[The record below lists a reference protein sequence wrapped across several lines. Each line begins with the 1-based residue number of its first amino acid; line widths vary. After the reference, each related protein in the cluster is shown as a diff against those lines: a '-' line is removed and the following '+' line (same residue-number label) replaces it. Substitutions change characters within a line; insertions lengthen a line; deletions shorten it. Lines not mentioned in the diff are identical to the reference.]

1 MIFIDKQNQW
11 CVRVYRVWLLRV
23 NRIAFALVAFVALTA
38 QSSESRAERRPI
50 ILSDGFYVGVRAE
63 PGWALSGA
71 WDLDVYPVADRVVSL
86 GPSVAVNVLSTDP
99 NPLRRQDVMVSVDV
113 LQLKVGL
120 NHPGGFFRPF
130 VLVGGGFSWLRWT
143 VPEAPLVRAVDEG
156 FLGLLTVGVGADIW
170 GTSRFG
176 VTILN
181 HTRVRLTGSDRV
193 PLVWAEFF
201 VGVRVGL

>member
-1 MIFIDKQNQW
+1 MK
-11 CVRVYRVWLLRV
+11 
-23 NRIAFALVAFVALTA
+23 RILIAPVAFVLALLGSTEA
-38 QSSESRAERRPI
+38 HAERRPI
-50 ILSDGFYVGVRAE
+50 LLSDGFYVGVRAE
-63 PGWALSGA
+63 PGWALTGA

-86 GPSVAVNVLSTDP
+86 GPSVAVNVLSTDA

-143 VPEAPLVRAVDEG
+143 VPEAPMVRAVDEG
-156 FLGLLTVGVGADIW
+156 FLGLLTFGVGADIW

-181 HTRVRLTGSDRV
+181 HTRVRLTANERV
-193 PLVWAEFF
+193 PLLWAELL